1 MSFSF
6 RLESDPMNRA
16 QLERY
21 SASSTWCGL
30 NPALLGQFLP
40 SSAGNRNIT
49 STVTSGQASK
59 SKKKNNP
66 QQSGNGEA
74 PPPFSS
80 LGVEGLN
87 TMQSIGL
94 FLLMEPRSCDTFL
107 IFLLSYNPI
116 SGSGFIN
123 LILVKFS
130 TFDTFLL
137 SLQQIV
143 KMFWC
148 SFQFLLVVLL
158 VIS

>member
-59 SKKKNNP
+59 TKMKNNP

-74 PPPFSS
+74 PPPFSN

-94 FLLMEPRSCDTFL
+94 FLLMEPRSCHVIHFL
-107 IFLLSYNPI
+107 FSYFLTI
-116 SGSGFIN
+116 
-123 LILVKFS
+123 
-130 TFDTFLL
+130 L
-137 SLQQIV
+137 SLGP
-143 KMFWC
+143 
-148 SFQFLLVVLL
+148 VVL
-158 VIS
+158 I